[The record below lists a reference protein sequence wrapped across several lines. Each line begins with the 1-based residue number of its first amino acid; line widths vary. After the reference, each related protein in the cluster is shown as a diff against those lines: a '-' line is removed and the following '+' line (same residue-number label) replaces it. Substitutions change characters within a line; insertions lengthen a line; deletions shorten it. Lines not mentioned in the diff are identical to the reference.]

1 MAKTKTAFFCQ
12 NCGAESAK
20 WLGKC
25 PSCNEWNTMV
35 EEVVSKE
42 AVKSSAN
49 SMSTS
54 SQPQK
59 VSEIEASAEQRINT
73 NINELNRILGGGLVA
88 GSVVLIGGEPGIGKS
103 TLALQ
108 MALKSD
114 NLKIL
119 YISGEESVQQIKLR
133 ADRLNIKNDNC
144 YLLAETQL
152 ESILVHFENMKPQLV
167 IIDSIQTMYSE
178 YIESSPG
185 SVSQIKECTA
195 RILKYAKSSA
205 TPIILIG
212 HITKDGSLAGPK
224 VLEHIVDAV
233 LQFEGDQHFM
243 YRILRSIKNR
253 YGSTSEIGIFEMQD
267 TGLKEILNPSEIL
280 ITHNNE
286 KLSGIAVS
294 ATINGL
300 RPFLIET
307 QALVSSAVYGTPQR
321 SAIGFDFRR
330 LNMLLAVL
338 EKRAGFRLATKD
350 VFLNLAGGIKVDD
363 PAIDMAIIAGVLS
376 SNFDVPVNNK
386 ICLSGEVGLSGEI
399 RPVTRIDQRISEADK
414 LGFEQIIISGYN
426 KKGISLSK
434 YKIQV
439 VFVNKIE
446 ELCKQ
451 LFGS

>member
-1 MAKTKTAFFCQ
+1 
-12 NCGAESAK
+12 
-20 WLGKC
+20 
-25 PSCNEWNTMV
+25 
-35 EEVVSKE
+35 
-42 AVKSSAN
+42 
-49 SMSTS
+49 
-54 SQPQK
+54 
-59 VSEIEASAEQRINT
+59 
-73 NINELNRILGGGLVA
+73 LVA

-133 ADRLNIKNDNC
+133 ADRLNIKNENC
-144 YLLAETQL
+144 YLLAETQI
-152 ESILVHFENMKPQLV
+152 ETILSHFENMKPQLV

-185 SVSQIKECTA
+185 SISQIKECTA

-205 TPIILIG
+205 TPVILIG
-212 HITKDGSLAGPK
+212 HITKEGSLAGPK

-233 LQFEGDQHFM
+233 LQFEGDQHYM
-243 YRILRSIKNR
+243 YRILRSTKNR

-294 ATINGL
+294 AIINGL

-307 QALVSSAVYGTPQR
+307 QALVSSAVYGVPQR

-376 SNFDVPVNNK
+376 SNFDIPVNNK

-451 LFGS
+451 LFG